1 MSVFVFKMVLV
12 SLFGSYV
19 WFDEEILEIRYNY
32 DIVSILQ
39 FFMKFF
45 EIYIKIVFL
54 GNIKKFVYKI

>member
-19 WFDEEILEIRYNY
+19 WSDEEILEIRYNY